1 MAIFFPE
8 ASMTDMDLKNR
19 EGNRL
24 RRRDPYLD
32 RREGED
38 RRQRYSLYYFDS
50 GGSERR
56 VGRERRLNF
65 ERRKGYARVSTW
77 ASVCLVPPVHSGG

>member
-1 MAIFFPE
+1 
-8 ASMTDMDLKNR
+8 MTDMDVKNK
-19 EGNRL
+19 EETRL

-38 RRQRYSLYYFDS
+38 RRQRYSLYYFDN

-56 VGRERRLNF
+56 VGKERRLNF

-77 ASVCLVPPVHSGG
+77 ASACLVPPAHSGE